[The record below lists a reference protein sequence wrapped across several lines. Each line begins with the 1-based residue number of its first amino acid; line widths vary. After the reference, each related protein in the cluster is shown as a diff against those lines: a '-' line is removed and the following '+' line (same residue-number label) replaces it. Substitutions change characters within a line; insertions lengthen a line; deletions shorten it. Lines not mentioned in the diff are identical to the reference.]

1 MGILISVITITL
13 LVLCYVRMYN
23 RLKRLFVKV
32 QEGSAGKMLLWK
44 NATICCQKKL
54 RQ

>member
-23 RLKRLFVKV
+23 RLKRLSVKV
-32 QEGSAGKMLLWK
+32 QEGRRRRPGTAK
-44 NATICCQKKL
+44 N
-54 RQ
+54 RG